1 MYRTAPG
8 AARGRSA
15 GPSSRAIAPGPA
27 GAAARA
33 DDKRARL
40 VYINAMS
47 SDDSGPAASAPGPSR
62 PSEAFDIRTPD
73 AHAVPLIF
81 ASPHSGNNYPPDF
94 VAGARLDPVALRRSE
109 DSFVDD
115 LFAAAPA
122 HGAPLLRAL
131 FPRAF
136 IDANRE
142 PFELDQAMFS
152 DRLPDYVNTQS
163 SRVAA
168 GLGTIAKVVSS
179 GQDIYPRKLTFVEAA
194 ERIDTYYRPYHKA
207 LETLINTT
215 RRKFGYSVVI
225 DCHSMPSIG
234 GPLDP
239 DAGRGRAD
247 FVIGDCFGSSCA
259 PYITDAIER
268 TISGFGYVVIRNKPF
283 AGGFTTRH
291 YGQPRD
297 GVHTVQIEINRALYM
312 EELQIRKNGNF
323 ERVAAQMTD
332 VIAALARL
340 TAQDLAAE

>member
-1 MYRTAPG
+1 MSSKESAP
-8 AARGRSA
+8 
-15 GPSSRAIAPGPA
+15 
-27 GAAARA
+27 AAA
-33 DDKRARL
+33 
-40 VYINAMS
+40 NS
-47 SDDSGPAASAPGPSR
+47 PEPST
-62 PSEAFDIRTPD
+62 AFDIRHPETRS
-73 AHAVPLIF
+73 VPLVF
-81 ASPHSGNNYPPDF
+81 ASPHSGRNYPPDF

-122 HGAPLLRAL
+122 YGAPLLRAL

-142 PFELDQAMFS
+142 PFELDQGMFS
-152 DRLPDYVNTQS
+152 DRLPDYVNTAS
-163 SRVAA
+163 NRVAA

-179 GQDIYPRKLTFVEAA
+179 GQDIYPEKLTFTEAA
-194 ERIDTYYRPYHKA
+194 KRIDAYYRPYHKA
-207 LETLINTT
+207 LETLIDET
-215 RRKFGYSVVI
+215 RQKFGYCVVV

-239 DAGRGRAD
+239 DAGRGRAE
-247 FVIGDCFGSSCA
+247 FIIGDCFGSTCA

-268 TISGFGYVVIRNKPF
+268 TISGFGYIVSRNKPF

-291 YGQPRD
+291 YGRPRD

-312 EELQIRKNGNF
+312 DEIQISRNANF
-323 ERVAAQMTD
+323 DRIAAQMTD
-332 VIAALARL
+332 VIAALAQL

>member
-1 MYRTAPG
+1 MTSNDPSPPAPG
-8 AARGRSA
+8 A
-15 GPSSRAIAPGPA
+15 SSPEPGT
-27 GAAARA
+27 
-33 DDKRARL
+33 
-40 VYINAMS
+40 
-47 SDDSGPAASAPGPSR
+47 
-62 PSEAFDIRTPD
+62 AFDIRTPD
-73 AHAVPLIF
+73 SHTVPLVF
-81 ASPHSGNNYPPDF
+81 ASPHSGNNYPADF

-109 DSFVDD
+109 DGFVDD
-115 LFAAAPA
+115 LFAAAPEY
-122 HGAPLLRAL
+122 GAPLLRAL

-142 PFELDQAMFS
+142 PFELDQGMFS
-152 DRLPDYVNTQS
+152 DRLPDYVNTES

-179 GQDIYPRKLTFVEAA
+179 GQDIYPRKLTFAEAA
-194 ERIDTYYRPYHKA
+194 DRIDAYYRPYHKA
-207 LETLINTT
+207 LETLISET
-215 RRKFGYSVVI
+215 RRKFGYCVVV

-239 DAGRGRAD
+239 DAGRGRGD
-247 FVIGDCFGSSCA
+247 FIIGDCFGTTCA

-268 TISGFGYVVIRNKPF
+268 TISSFGYAVARNKPF

-312 EELQIRKNGNF
+312 DELSIRKNDNF
-323 ERVAAQMTD
+323 DRIAAQMTD
-332 VIAALARL
+332 VIAVLAHL